1 MLVDRYGHPLNPV
14 AKPLQAKRA
23 SRGTLR
29 ARYDAAQDTDE
40 NRKHWA
46 WADNYS
52 ASAANS
58 IEVRRKLR
66 SRSRYE
72 CIEANSFAKGMALTL
87 ANDTIS
93 TGPSLQCT
101 GDRFIGAFIEREW
114 RRWCRAVG
122 LANKLRTARL
132 TKVVDGETFILRT
145 TNRRLR
151 TPVQLDI
158 KLVEADQISTPGFV
172 DGLPNKIDGIVF
184 DKWGQPETYHMLKGH
199 PGDIWAFGAWEK
211 EDIDVRDMVHLFRV
225 DRPGQV
231 RGVPEFTPA
240 LPLFAYLRRMTLA
253 VIAASETAANHAAV
267 LETMADAFDDEDGA
281 DDVGPFEGVEIDRN
295 MMTSLPRGWKMNQF
309 KPEQPTTTYEMFR
322 NAILNEIARCVHMP
336 RNKALADSS
345 SYNYSSG
352 RLDHQTYYEAIGVE
366 RSQWEMECLDR
377 IFEWWLDEAL
387 MLSNYLPVGG
397 LAGPY
402 LEQAV
407 EHEWRWNPP
416 RHVDPGKEINAAIDA
431 IDAGLLT
438 EEQYLLEQNI
448 DPEKHYEQLER
459 QVRRKQRLA
468 KMAGGIDPGEESTPG
483 ANAGITT
490 GINPDQ
496 KATSQKPNEAVEPAK
511 PAPSGEFA
519 GRSRLE
525 VKRDMAAME
534 DAFTK
539 LTSGEWSESRA
550 RLHLGMVGILPDTID
565 ALIEEAAAAMEEVS

>member
-1 MLVDRYGHPLNPV
+1 MH
-14 AKPLQAKRA
+14 
-23 SRGTLR
+23 
-29 ARYDAAQDTDE
+29 ARYDAAQDTVE

-93 TGPSLQCT
+93 TGPSLQCM
-101 GDRFIGAFIEREW
+101 GDRTVGQFIEREW
-114 RRWCRAVG
+114 RTWARAVG

-132 TKVVDGETFILRT
+132 TKVVDGETFILKT

-199 PGDIWAFGAWEK
+199 PGDVWAFGAYDK
-211 EDIDVRDMVHLFRV
+211 EDIDVADMVHLFRV

-240 LPLFAYLRRMTLA
+240 LPLFAFLRRMTLA

-267 LETMADAFDDEDGA
+267 LETVADAFDDEGA
-281 DDVGPFEGVEIDRN
+281 DDVDPFEGVEIDRN
-295 MMTSLPRGWKMNQF
+295 MMVSLPRGWKMNQF

-336 RNKALADSS
+336 KNKALADSS
-345 SYNYSSG
+345 AYNYSSG

-366 RSQWEMECLDR
+366 RSQWETECLDR
-377 IFEWWLDEAL
+377 IFEWWLDEAF
-387 MLSNYLPVGG
+387 MLSNYIPVGG

-402 LEQAV
+402 LERAV
-407 EHEWRWNPP
+407 THEWRWNPP
-416 RHVDPGKEINAAIDA
+416 RHVDPGKEVNAAIDA
-431 IDAGLLT
+431 IEAGLLT

-448 DPEKHYEQLER
+448 DPETHYEQIER
-459 QVRRKQRLA
+459 QVLRKQKLA
-468 KMAGGIDPGEESTPG
+468 MLTGGIVSGAESTSG
-483 ANAGITT
+483 SETGISA
-490 GINPDQ
+490 GINPGQ
-496 KATSQKPNEAVEPAK
+496 ESSSAEPTTPT
-511 PAPSGEFA
+511 PAPTGEFS
-519 GRSRLE
+519 GKSRLQ
-525 VKRDMAAME
+525 VKRDLAAMD
-534 DAFTK
+534 DAFVK
-539 LTSGEWSESRA
+539 LASGEWSERRA
-550 RLHLGMVGILPDTID
+550 RLHLSMVGILPETID
-565 ALIEEAAAAMEEVS
+565 ALVEEAAEASEEVDA

>member
-1 MLVDRYGHPLNPV
+1 MLVDQYG
-14 AKPLQAKRA
+14 KPLQMPAQPRERSGRRSHA
-23 SRGTLR
+23 H
-29 ARYDAAQDTDE
+29 ARYDAAQDTVE

-93 TGPSLQCT
+93 TGPSLQCM
-101 GDRFIGAFIEREW
+101 GDRTVGQFIEREW
-114 RRWCRAVG
+114 RKWARAVG

-132 TKVVDGETFILRT
+132 TKVVDGEAFILKT

-158 KLVEADQISTPGFV
+158 KLVEADQISTPGCV
-172 DGLPNKIDGIVF
+172 DGLPNRIDGIEF
-184 DKWGQPETYHMLKGH
+184 DKWGQPTTYHMLKGH
-199 PGDIWAFGAWEK
+199 PGDVWAFGAWEK
-211 EDIDVRDMVHLFRV
+211 EDIDQSEMIHLFRI

-231 RGVPEFTPA
+231 RGIPEFTPA
-240 LPLFAYLRRMTLA
+240 LPLFAFLRRMTLA
-253 VIAASETAANHAAV
+253 VIAASETAAAHAAV
-267 LETMADAFDDEDGA
+267 LETAADAFDDEGA
-281 DDVGPFEGVEIDRN
+281 DDIDPFEGVEIDRN
-295 MMTSLPRGWKMNQF
+295 MMVSLPRGWKMNQF

-345 SYNYSSG
+345 AYNYSSG
-352 RLDHQTYYEAIGVE
+352 RLDHQTYYEAISVE
-366 RSQWEMECLDR
+366 QSQWETECLDR

-387 MLSNYLPVGG
+387 MLSNYIPVGG

-407 EHEWRWNPP
+407 THEWRWNPP

-431 IDAGLLT
+431 INAGLLT
-438 EEQYLLEQNI
+438 EEQYLLEQNV
-448 DPEKHYEQLER
+448 DPEAHFEQLER
-459 QVRRKQRLA
+459 QVLRKQRLA
-468 KMAGGIDPGEESTPG
+468 RLGVSLDPNSPASTSPLPLGAGPGTEGP
-483 ANAGITT
+483 AV
-490 GINPDQ
+490 NPDG
-496 KATSQKPNEAVEPAK
+496 ADAPAPK
-511 PAPSGEFA
+511 LAPSGEFS

-525 VKRDMAAME
+525 VKRDMAAMD

-539 LTSGEWSESRA
+539 LTSGEWSERRA
-550 RLHLGMVGILPDTID
+550 RRHLSMVGILPESIED
-565 ALIEEAAAAMEEVS
+565 LIEEASEATTARDI